1 MKHRLFLYAGLPA
14 TLPGIAGCGGGGG
27 RHGPA
32 SNGVYG
38 SSTSLVGGPSLAGLV
53 DNAGGMN
60 RLIKTRDLPSA
71 PGGSS
76 VPAYTPPAT

>member
-1 MKHRLFLYAGLPA
+1 MKHRLFLYADLPA
-14 TLPGIAGCGGGGG
+14 ALPGIAGCGGSG
-27 RHGPA
+27 HGPA
-32 SNGVYG
+32 PVYG
-38 SSTSLVGGPSLAGLV
+38 SSTSMAGGPPLAGLV

-60 RLIKTRDLPSA
+60 RLIKTQDLPSG